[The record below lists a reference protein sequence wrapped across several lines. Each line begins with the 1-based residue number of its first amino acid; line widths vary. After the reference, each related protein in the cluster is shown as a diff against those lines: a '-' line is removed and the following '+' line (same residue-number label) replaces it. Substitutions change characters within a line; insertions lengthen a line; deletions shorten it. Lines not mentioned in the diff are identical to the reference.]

1 MDSPQPESSSLPPA
15 EKVATNTEPEWRRA
29 AMPQALRF
37 KSPSTLEFDHNISVQ
52 VTQSIDTGSA
62 LWDAAIVLASY
73 FCSEKAFPPGFWH
86 GKRVCEIGAG
96 CGVTGI
102 VAAQLGADVVLTE
115 LEDELKLL
123 EKNRLDNPIAPS
135 PFSDASTSPV
145 TGSTTLKEFFWGTD
159 ASHLG
164 IPFDAIIAADCVY
177 ELQLFDQLAKA
188 LVDIASPQTKA
199 YFCIE
204 HRWSDVEQWWW
215 KEVKKH
221 FNVRLIPQDQHGTMS
236 HPKIDIYELKR
247 KVMYTPPTSN
257 N

>member
-1 MDSPQPESSSLPPA
+1 MASAHPDSLGVTSTEQAPTF
-15 EKVATNTEPEWRRA
+15 VEPEWRRS
-29 AMPQALRF
+29 AMPQSRRF
-37 KSPSTLEFDHNISVQ
+37 ESPISLKFDNEITVQ
-52 VTQSIDTGSA
+52 VTQNIDTGSC

-73 FCSEKAFPPGFWH
+73 FCSEKAFPAGFWH

-123 EKNRLDNPIAPS
+123 EKNQLDNPILPS
-135 PFSDASTSPV
+135 PSSTASGSPSS
-145 TGSTTLKEFFWGTD
+145 GSTALKEFFWGND

-164 IPFDAIIAADCVY
+164 IPFDIIIAADCVY
-177 ELQLFDQLAKA
+177 ELQLFDLLVKA

-215 KEVKKH
+215 KEAKKY
-221 FNVRLIPQDQHGTMS
+221 FNVRLIPQDQHGSMS

-247 KVMYTPPTSN
+247 KVMYTPPAI
-257 N
+257 